1 MEFVFYMMLDAYY
14 YLNAIFSVLF
24 DLDVWT
30 MATLVAFG
38 TIKPPIVDYKGK
50 MYPINASVLYKTCEK
65 KHSQLFLIQILILIF
80 FKPVNV

>member
-38 TIKPPIVDYKGK
+38 TIKPLIVDYKGK
-50 MYPINASVLYKTCEK
+50 MYPINASVLK
-65 KHSQLFLIQILILIF
+65 KKYSQLFLIQIWILIF